1 MQEKY
6 ILDTR
11 ASLQSFLTRSLVRS
25 EKDEVLNALEG
36 SIQNTRKLYEYIKL
50 LQSIVKDKSIH
61 EVYQSSIIYDQQE
74 RFDNA
79 AGNI

>member
-1 MQEKY
+1 MQENY

-50 LQSIVKDKSIH
+50 LQSIVQDKSIH
-61 EVYQSSIIYDQQE
+61 EVYQGSIIYDQQE

-79 AGNI
+79 ASKF